1 MSPEAGARAPRIRC
15 RTRANRTRSEPLRR
29 CREPRL
35 QILRLGSE
43 ATRVL
48 LPQPPNLHIDDENH
62 KQDAAIRI
70 RLESNRGDEEGESS
84 PDRAGAVRCSREVIR
99 GFGYCEKVVEV
110 LDEMPEPDVYVF
122 ACLLDALCK
131 NGCVKDAANLFED
144 MRLQFFSTDRRY
156 FALSLYG
163 WCREGKIMEAKHVL
177 VQMNEAGFEP
187 DVVDYTNLLSG
198 YAHAGKMDDAYDV
211 LKDMRR

>member
-1 MSPEAGARAPRIRC
+1 MSPEAGARAQRIRC

-29 CREPRL
+29 RREPRL

-99 GFGYCEKVVEV
+99 GFRYCEKSSRCSTK
-110 LDEMPEPDVYVF
+110 
-122 ACLLDALCK
+122 CLNRTCMCSRVCSMLCVRTVALR
-131 NGCVKDAANLFED
+131 
-144 MRLQFFSTDRRY
+144 MLQIFSRI
-156 FALSLYG
+156 
-163 WCREGKIMEAKHVL
+163 EGKMMEAKHVL

-198 YAHAGKMDDAYDV
+198 YAHAGKTDDAYDV